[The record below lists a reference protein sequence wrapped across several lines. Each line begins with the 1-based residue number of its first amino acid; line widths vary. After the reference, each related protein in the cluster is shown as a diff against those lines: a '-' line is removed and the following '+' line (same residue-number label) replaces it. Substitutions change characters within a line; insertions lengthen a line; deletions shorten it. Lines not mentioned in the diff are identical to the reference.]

1 MKGNTETGKKKS
13 VRAVKTVAVKPTK
26 RQLQAMET
34 KNKIYKAA
42 IEEINKKGFNNVNI
56 EDITTAANVAKGSFY
71 THFESKEALVFY
83 TFERSDKLYKE
94 AYQKIQDRN
103 FLDTLPCFVGCCYEE
118 YEKRGKG
125 IIRAIISNYFNTD
138 ENLFY
143 NKDRELYKCL
153 YQIVEHGKQEGV
165 LDKETD
171 SDSYVKILLSTMI
184 GIEVL
189 WCFDDRDRRNDGQC
203 HPHYRQGHGVR
214 RKRQII
220 PEKWNSLPIR
230 NTIRIGRLFFW
241 CFLREMC
248 NQTKRIC

>member
-13 VRAVKTVAVKPTK
+13 VRAAKTIAVKPTK

-94 AYQKIQDRN
+94 AYQKIQGRN

-153 YQIVEHGKQEGV
+153 YQIVEHGKQEDV

-189 WCFDDRDRRNDGQC
+189 WCFDDRDR
-203 HPHYRQGHGVR
+203 
-214 RKRQII
+214 
-220 PEKWNSLPIR
+220 SLAEMMV
-230 NTIRIGRLFFW
+230 NAIRITAKGMV
-241 CFLREMC
+241 CDA
-248 NQTKRIC
+248 NGK